1 MPGDPVTT
9 GCGCVLTL
17 AVLTAGVAV
26 VTVWVFLNESGLVY
40 PLALGLALWVAVLVT
55 KKVRRWTRTNAKT
68 TQRVQA

>member
-1 MPGDPVTT
+1 MSGDPVST

-17 AVLTAGVAV
+17 FVLAAGVAV
-26 VTVWVFLNESGLVY
+26 VTVWVFLSESGLVY